1 MCHQNNKQNSWAMF
15 AMFASLLNGAEVVS
29 LVIDI
34 CLLGVSPNHIIG
46 YRCLLEED
54 PFLLNTCWF

>member
-1 MCHQNNKQNSWAMF
+1 MF
-15 AMFASLLNGAEVVS
+15 AMFASLLNDAEVVS